1 MYTVCL
7 GPNYGAP
14 GTRGLIDC
22 KMFTDM
28 TDVVRVS
35 RSSKARQVN
44 NNIYFYIKRSP
55 CVLSHLNKQLF
66 SPKLKK
72 IFHQFF
78 TSA

>member
-14 GTRGLIDC
+14 GTRELIER
-22 KMFTDM
+22 KMFADM

-35 RSSKARQVN
+35 RSPKARPVTN
-44 NNIYFYIKRSP
+44 NVYFYIKRSS
-55 CVLSHLNKQLF
+55 CVLSHLNNQLF

-78 TSA
+78 TKT